1 MENQKKEVW
10 LRKALFLIVSLALFF
25 PMMAQTITV
34 KGVVKESMTG
44 EPIIGANVAVK
55 GTTNGT
61 ISDISGMYH
70 LECISNAVLIVSYIG
85 YKTAEIPVNGKN
97 TINVSLEEESIGL
110 QEVVAVGYGS
120 QKKKEL
126 TGSVAGLKEG
136 DLIKGVQSDPMG
148 MLQGKVAGLN
158 ISKPNAGDPN

>member
-55 GTTNGT
+55 GTTNV
-61 ISDISGMYH
+61 SD
-70 LECISNAVLIVSYIG
+70 LECI
-85 YKTAEIPVNGKN
+85 
-97 TINVSLEEESIGL
+97 
-110 QEVVAVGYGS
+110 
-120 QKKKEL
+120 
-126 TGSVAGLKEG
+126 
-136 DLIKGVQSDPMG
+136 IKCRIDRF
-148 MLQGKVAGLN
+148 LYW
-158 ISKPNAGDPN
+158 I

>member
-44 EPIIGANVAVK
+44 EPIISANVAVK

-61 ISDISGMYH
+61 ISDISGMYQ
-70 LECISNAVLIVSYIG
+70 ISNVSSNAVLIVSYIG

-110 QEVVAVGYGS
+110 QEVVAVGIWLS
-120 QKKKEL
+120 EKERIDRL
-126 TGSVAGLKEG
+126 CCRLEG
-136 DLIKGVQSDPMG
+136 GRLD
-148 MLQGKVAGLN
+148 
-158 ISKPNAGDPN
+158 